1 MKVKFKSFLKIMLVL
16 LMVFSLVACDSGEP
30 KQSGDSESKT
40 SSETASNGDPIVI
53 GGTFT
58 VSGPVSHAGKMA
70 LEGAEAAIKYVNE
83 ELGGI
88 NGRPVELK
96 YYDDEF
102 DESKIPMLYER
113 LITQDKVDLLVSPY
127 TSPFLAAAPVV
138 AKHDKMMFCIAAD
151 SYVAND
157 SFGQNIVNIQ
167 MDDKWRGGQ
176 WWHDVAEFFVNFDE
190 WNTKGLEKPK
200 TIAVCNLNISYGQE
214 IADSVIPYW
223 KENGFD
229 IVYNELF
236 EPGHSDWAPVISK
249 LKELKPD
256 IVFVPHYFEDSVRFV
271 EKAKELDYSADYM
284 IIEGMGWDT
293 LSWTRP
299 ELGGLAPEVAQKGF
313 FSYSVYKDKYESDT
327 KDYLAKVI
335 KEKYDHVP
343 GNDHLTGFMAVE
355 LAAKAANKAGSIE
368 KDKLIETLT
377 NNEFTLAAYP
387 YQMNSSG
394 GNGSDFRWGVGQY
407 IPPNI
412 DEAVGTDRDWHC
424 VWPANFKDA
433 DPVYPFPGW

>member
-1 MKVKFKSFLKIMLVL
+1 MLSKKRFITLFLAVAMIGLLITGCSSNTPKS
-16 LMVFSLVACDSGEP
+16 D
-30 KQSGDSESKT
+30 D
-40 SSETASNGDPIVI
+40 DPIVI

-58 VSGPVSHAGKMA
+58 VSGPVSHAGMMA
-70 LEGAEAAIKYVNE
+70 LEGAQAGVKYVNE
-83 ELGGI
+83 VLGGI
-88 NGRPVELK
+88 NGRPVVLK

-102 DESKIPMLYER
+102 DEGKIPMLYER
-113 LITQDKVDLLVSPY
+113 LISQDKVDLLVSPY

-157 SFGQNIVNIQ
+157 EFGQNIVNIQ
-167 MDDKWRGGQ
+167 MDDKWRGGM

-190 WNTKGLEKPK
+190 WNYKNLPKPK
-200 TIAVCNLNISYGQE
+200 TIAVLNLNISYGQE
-214 IADSVIPYW
+214 IAESIIPYW

-236 EPGHSDWAPVISK
+236 MPETDDWTPVVSK
-249 LKELKPD
+249 LKEIKPD

-271 EKAKELDYSADYM
+271 EKCKELDYSSDYM
-284 IIEGMGWDT
+284 IVEGMGWDT

-299 ELGGLAPEVAQKGF
+299 ELGGLIPEVAQRGF
-313 FSYSVYKDKYESDT
+313 FAYSVYKNKYESET
-327 KDYLAKVI
+327 KDYLAKII

-355 LAAKAANKAGSIE
+355 LAAKAANLAGSIE
-368 KDKLIETLT
+368 KDALIKTMTENT
-377 NNEFTLAAYP
+377 FTLAAYT
-387 YQMNSSG
+387 YQMNSTG
-394 GNGSDFRWGVGQY
+394 GNASDFHWGVGQY
-407 IPPNI
+407 QPQDIKNASP
-412 DEAVGTDRDWHC
+412 TDQDWFC
-424 VWPANFKDA
+424 IWPEKYKEK